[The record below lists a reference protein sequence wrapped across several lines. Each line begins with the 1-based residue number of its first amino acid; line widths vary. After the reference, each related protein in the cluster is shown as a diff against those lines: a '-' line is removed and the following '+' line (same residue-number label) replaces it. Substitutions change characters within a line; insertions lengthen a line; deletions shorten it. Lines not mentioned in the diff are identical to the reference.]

1 MENYQKYFENGEYL
15 RSAEM
20 DEEQNY
26 NMIDGWIN
34 NQKKKLKISDPKKR
48 PSVLKRLYQKQ
59 DELERC
65 YGKKAPEVD
74 MEHNR
79 K

>member
-1 MENYQKYFENGEYL
+1 M
-15 RSAEM
+15 
-20 DEEQNY
+20 
-26 NMIDGWIN
+26 NMTCLEKTCRR
-34 NQKKKLKISDPKKR
+34 KKKPKISDPKKR

-59 DELERC
+59 DELERR